1 MRDTTSAPPKSPTV
15 NADGFVKAA
24 GFTLVELMVALALSL
39 FMLGGLLLTFASGRS
54 SAADAEGLSRIKE
67 TMRFASDSLLRDIR
81 NAGFRDQL
89 TPTLEEYELIG
100 QRYAVINDD
109 GTLTIRYA
117 GRSHCGQSRQAFDQF
132 SELRVI
138 ENRYFLD
145 ADGNLACEGKSGST
159 GSSPFFGD
167 SRETALAAGVNSL
180 GFEFIPLD
188 ATAPCTFATEAD
200 LATACT
206 GVRITLEF
214 DGLGNGETRTAVL
227 SASFRNIIVDRVF
240 GR

>member
-1 MRDTTSAPPKSPTV
+1 MNTPT
-15 NADGFVKAA
+15 GSIIRKAA

-39 FMLGGLLLTFASGRS
+39 FLLGGLLLTFASGRS
-54 SAADAEGLSRIKE
+54 AAADAEGLSRIQE
-67 TMRFASDSLLRDIR
+67 NMRFASDSLLRDIR

-89 TPTLEEYELIG
+89 TLTLEEYELIG
-100 QRYAVINDD
+100 QNYAVITD
-109 GTLTIRYA
+109 GEALTVRYA
-117 GRSHCGQSRQAFDQF
+117 GRSHCGQSRQAFDLY
-132 SELRVI
+132 SELQVI

-145 ADGNLACEGKSGST
+145 ADGNLACEGRSGST
-159 GSSPFFGD
+159 GNTPFFGPG
-167 SRETALAAGVNSL
+167 RQTVLAAGLNNL
-180 GFEFIPLD
+180 GFEFIPDD
-188 ATAPCTFATEAD
+188 AATPCTFADEAD